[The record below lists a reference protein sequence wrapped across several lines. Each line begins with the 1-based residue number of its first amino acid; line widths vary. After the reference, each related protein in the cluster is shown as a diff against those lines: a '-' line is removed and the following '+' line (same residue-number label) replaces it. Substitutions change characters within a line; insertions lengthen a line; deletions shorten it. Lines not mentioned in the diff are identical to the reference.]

1 MATAIAVCPRDLN
14 LVLVGYEG
22 GVIVWNIQNSAT
34 ERTYEFIIPPGA
46 PGGGTY
52 MDSVSQTRR
61 FFLPLSLDLLTS
73 DRFLSLGSLH
83 RAIPKCYLRLLE
95 T

>member
-14 LVLVGYEG
+14 LVLIGYEG
-22 GVIVWNIQNSAT
+22 GVIVWNIQNIAT

-52 MDSVSQTRR
+52 TDKVRARR
-61 FFLPLSLDLLTS
+61 VDPLPLLLRPIADVPVSLLP
-73 DRFLSLGSLH
+73 GPLH
-83 RAIPKCYLRLLE
+83 
-95 T
+95 